1 MESMA
6 YIASDKVDKLKIEEF
21 HEFLRRYAD
30 IFNKNVTLTKG
41 STYKNLK
48 NLISKNN
55 IVFLKGDKDSSI
67 VISEKKNYIVKFK
80 DMIQDGIYKSTY
92 NVTKEDTLKVQK
104 RFQKFLR
111 RNFKE

>member
-55 IVFLKGDKDSSI
+55 IVTKIWKTLLVRIILFFWK
-67 VISEKKNYIVKFK
+67 VIKTQV
-80 DMIQDGIYKSTY
+80 
-92 NVTKEDTLKVQK
+92 
-104 RFQKFLR
+104 
-111 RNFKE
+111 

>member
-1 MESMA
+1 MA

-55 IVFLKGDKDSSI
+55 IV
-67 VISEKKNYIVKFK
+67 
-80 DMIQDGIYKSTY
+80 
-92 NVTKEDTLKVQK
+92 TKI
-104 RFQKFLR
+104 
-111 RNFKE
+111 

>member
-21 HEFLRRYAD
+21 HEFLGRYAD

-41 STYKNLK
+41 STYKNIK
-48 NLISKNN
+48 NLISKKS

-67 VISEKKNYIVKFK
+67 VISEKKI
-80 DMIQDGIYKSTY
+80 I
-92 NVTKEDTLKVQK
+92 
-104 RFQKFLR
+104 
-111 RNFKE
+111 

>member
-1 MESMA
+1 MA

-67 VISEKKNYIVKFK
+67 VISEKKDYIVKFK
-80 DMIQDGIYKSTY
+80 DMSQDGINKGVYEI
-92 NVTKEDTLKVQK
+92 TKEDTQ
-104 RFQKFLR
+104 RF
-111 RNFKE
+111 RNVYKIF